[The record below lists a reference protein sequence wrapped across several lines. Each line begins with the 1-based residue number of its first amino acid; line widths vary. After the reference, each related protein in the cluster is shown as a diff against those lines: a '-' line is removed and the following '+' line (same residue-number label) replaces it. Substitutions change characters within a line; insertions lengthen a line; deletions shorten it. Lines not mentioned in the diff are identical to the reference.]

1 MRTLRG
7 VFVLLMT
14 TSIAFAGGD
23 WKDSPLHDWFAGL
36 ASRKGLCCS
45 SADGVTITDAQWD
58 MKDGHYRV
66 FIYNQWIPIPD
77 DAVVV
82 EKNIYGQAV
91 VWPYTRRTE
100 NEVGRIE
107 VTIYVRCFLPG
118 VQA

>member
-1 MRTLRG
+1 MRTLRV
-7 VFVLLMT
+7 VFVLLIT
-14 TSIAFAGGD
+14 TSMAFARGD

-36 ASRKGLCCS
+36 ASQEGLCCS
-45 SADGVTITDAQWD
+45 HADGVTITDAQWD

-66 FIYNQWIPIPD
+66 FIYNHWTPVPD

-91 VWPYTRRTE
+91 VCPYTSWTE
-100 NEVGRIE
+100 NEDRQVQ
-107 VTIYVRCFLPG
+107 VTINVRCFLPG